1 MIKDITPLWGQ
12 RTKLIRNDNGTNFVI
27 TEKKIGSSFVIEVY
41 NSNIHGVIDNINS
54 GVVIAEKTLEEVIG
68 QYHKVSRKKAVS
80 IKENKEKELL
90 LD

>member
-12 RTKLIRNDNGTNFVI
+12 RTKLIRNDNGTNFII
-27 TEKKIGSSFVIEVY
+27 TEKKVGSSFIIEIY
-41 NSNIHGVIDNINS
+41 NCNIHGVINNINDRQ
-54 GVVIAEKTLEEVIG
+54 VINEKSLEEVVN

>member
-12 RTKLIRNDNGTNFVI
+12 RTKLIRNDNGTNYVV
-27 TEKKIGSSFVIEVY
+27 TEKKVGSSLVVEVY
-41 NSNIHGVIDNINS
+41 DSNIHGVIDNINS
-54 GVVIAEKTLEEVIG
+54 GQIINNKTFEQVIKK
-68 QYHKVSRKKAVS
+68 YHKVSKKKAVS

>member
-12 RTKLIRNDNGTNFVI
+12 RTKLIRNDNGTNYIV
-27 TEKKIGSSFVIEVY
+27 TEKKIGSSIVVEVY
-41 NSNIHGVIDNINS
+41 TCNVHGVVDNINE
-54 GVVIAEKTLEEVIG
+54 GIVISDSSLEKIVS
-68 QYHKVSRKKAVS
+68 QYHKVSRKKAIS